1 MAVITIMKKK
11 TNLDFSGFQ
20 TITLSCDK
28 NRSILLKKKKNGK
41 PWNPFGKNIYISAE
55 ITF

>member
-20 TITLSCDK
+20 TITLGCDK